1 MKQARLAQSV
11 EHETLNLR
19 VVGSS
24 PTLGAKVFGYN
35 IDWTKTVKKIPTA
48 RLELAIF
55 GLGDRRLIHWAT
67 RASLPSDQLFCSKNG
82 NHRAY
87 MTILPSTHTKY
98 SQNNVLFVLICLD

>member
-1 MKQARLAQSV
+1 MYSGIYGFSYYVARLAQSV

-24 PTLGAKVFGYN
+24 PTLGAKTFGYN
-35 IDWTKTVKKIPTA
+35 TDWTNIVKKIPTA

-67 RASLPSDQLFCSKNG
+67 RASLPSDHLFCSKNG
-82 NHRAY
+82 NLRALCY
-87 MTILPSTHTKY
+87 KLYNYIAIESY
-98 SQNNVLFVLICLD
+98 RI